1 VQVKANQPT
10 LLNDCERA
18 TKGDDGWLEYRAE
31 IENSRNRIEE
41 RSIRVL
47 NNFSATDDE
56 WSEIST
62 LGEITRVIE
71 RYNTK
76 NDKWTKSTEIS
87 YFVSTY
93 SPKPADFLNV
103 VRGHWGIENSNHY
116 VRDVAF
122 EEDKSRIRNNVLNLA
137 VIRSFALNIMR
148 FNKAKNIKNERY
160 KCALDPGEIDS
171 YRGI

>member
-1 VQVKANQPT
+1 MQVKANQPT

-18 TKGDDGWLEYRAE
+18 TKLDDGWLEYRAE

-47 NNFSATDDE
+47 NDFSATDDE
-56 WSEIST
+56 WSEISA

-137 VIRSFALNIMR
+137 VIRSFIVGPFVKTQNQTL
-148 FNKAKNIKNERY
+148 
-160 KCALDPGEIDS
+160 
-171 YRGI
+171 